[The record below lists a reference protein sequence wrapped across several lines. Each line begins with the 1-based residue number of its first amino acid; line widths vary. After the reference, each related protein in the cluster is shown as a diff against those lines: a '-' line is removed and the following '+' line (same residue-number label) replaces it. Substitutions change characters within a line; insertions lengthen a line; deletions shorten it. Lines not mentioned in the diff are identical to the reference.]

1 MEEFARQREQKMK
14 SLKQEQLD
22 GFRGSEE
29 AQAVSRVN
37 KCEKNVKLE
46 VCD

>member
-1 MEEFARQREQKMK
+1 MK

-22 GFRGSEE
+22 GFKGSEE